1 MSALSAATVVAAIG
15 LSGCAGA
22 DRARPAA
29 TAPAADA
36 SAAAVPNADPGPPP
50 APEALSDVLYRLAD
64 TAIPGADKLSL
75 VGGAVPADATTLDA
89 FGTALRD
96 NGFAPITVTATDI
109 RMSDVHP
116 DRVLATITIA
126 AADPDDP
133 REFAFPMEFQPDAG
147 GWRLTR
153 ETGDMLLAFGSAG
166 TGPTPGG

>member
-1 MSALSAATVVAAIG
+1 MSAISVATIAATIG
-15 LSGCAGA
+15 LSGCAGD
-22 DRARPAA
+22 DRDRPVAA
-29 TAPAADA
+29 APAADV
-36 SAAAVPNADPGPPP
+36 SAVAAPNADPGPPP

-96 NGFAPITVTATDI
+96 DGFAPITVTASDI
-109 RMSDVHP
+109 RPSDVHP
-116 DRVLATITIA
+116 DRVLATITIT

-133 REFAFPMEFQPDAG
+133 REFAFPMEFQPGAR
-147 GWRLTR
+147 GWQLTR
-153 ETGDMLLAFGSAG
+153 ETGDMLLAVGPAG